1 MSLQAPGN
9 TDPARLDRR
18 VTLQQADPARDSAGG
33 VVLTYSELATV
44 WAGKAPGSGG
54 RLYGA
59 EAKHYEATLIYRI
72 RHRPDVR
79 PGLRLV
85 HGDDLYEVVA
95 VEEIGRRH
103 YLDLFLR
110 GLDQTPGDNRAYLD
124 AGDGTTLL
132 DAGDGNT
139 LLDAG
144 VAA

>member
-9 TDPARLDRR
+9 SDPARLDRR
-18 VTLQQADPARDSAGG
+18 VTLQQAEAARDALGG
-33 VVLTYSELATV
+33 SVITWADQVTV

-54 RLYGA
+54 RLYAA
-59 EAKHYEATLIYRI
+59 EAKHYEASLIYRI

-79 PGLRLV
+79 AGLRLV
-85 HGDDLYEVVA
+85 HGDDLFEVVH

-103 YLDLFLR
+103 FLDLFLR
-110 GLDQTPGDNRAYLD
+110 GLDQTPGDNLARLDAGDGLTYLD

-132 DAGDGNT
+132 DAG
-139 LLDAG
+139 